1 MIFLPLICPDVARIS
16 ATRHLVRILN
26 VLHYMTTLYFWPC
39 IKGGVVRKR
48 NAKRELLLDSKYK
61 NQGRHQK
68 ENIFS
73 VDADKWISMARVNS
87 MAYLVSRTVQVP
99 QSPSPQDSLAPVS
112 PPDLRYCTP

>member
-39 IKGGVVRKR
+39 IKGAVVRKR
-48 NAKRELLLDSKYK
+48 NAKRELLLNSKYK

-73 VDADKWISMARVNS
+73 VDA
-87 MAYLVSRTVQVP
+87 TF
-99 QSPSPQDSLAPVS
+99 
-112 PPDLRYCTP
+112 YCIVKILYKYGTGKQYGIPGE